1 MLFIESNSDLEQLNK
16 LLGSEQFVVHV
27 YDLYKDTHPSQN
39 KPLVMFLKQIKTN
52 NYYCISFAHPD
63 AIVAS
68 EKIIKLVMCSDSKKF
83 IIDRKRLMYYEADL
97 KNCVD
102 IKSCMY
108 FDKMINLSDE
118 IDERCKDTRSIPIM
132 KYLVHFKSICE
143 NIDIGSLESQTIKYE
158 KELSTTLYH
167 IEKNGMYVDNFDLGS
182 KSLVSNEN
190 LVRTQYNILTP
201 TSRPSNRFG
210 NVNYAALNKKTGQ
223 RNCFKS
229 RFGSEGTLVMM
240 DYESYHLRLLGNFLN
255 YKLPNTSIHEYLG
268 KLYHGKDSLTEEEY
282 DLSKKITF
290 NLIYGGI
297 DQDIK
302 DNVPFM
308 NEISKYVDKTYELFN
323 SCGYVK
329 TWFFDRKI
337 QKCFFG
343 DKINSYKVFNYILQA
358 SETERNCKI
367 MQIVNEMLLN
377 KKSKFILYT
386 YDAFLFDVHSS
397 EFDLM
402 LNVRE
407 KMTTNNQYPVRT
419 YIGKSY
425 DKMKEV

>member
-1 MLFIESNSDLEQLNK
+1 MLFIESKSDLAKLNN
-16 LLGSEQFVVHV
+16 LLGAGQCIVHL
-27 YDLYKDTHPSQN
+27 YELYKDTHPSQN
-39 KPLVMFLKQIKTN
+39 KPLAMFLKHTN
-52 NYYCISFAHPD
+52 DNEHYCISFSHPD
-63 AIVAS
+63 AIHAS
-68 EKIIKLVMCSDSKKF
+68 EKIIKHIMQSNCNKF
-83 IIDRKRLMYYEADL
+83 VIDRKRFMYYESDL

-108 FDKMINLSDE
+108 FDNMITLSDE
-118 IDERCKDTRSIPIM
+118 IDERCNDPRSIPIM

-143 NIDIGSLESQTIKYE
+143 NIDIDSLESETIKYE
-158 KELSTTLYH
+158 NELSTALYH
-167 IEKNGMYVDNFDLGS
+167 IEKNGMYVNNFNLGDP
-182 KSLVSNEN
+182 KLVNEEN
-190 LVRTQYNILTP
+190 LVFTQYNMQTP

-223 RNCFKS
+223 RDCFTS
-229 RFGSEGTLVMM
+229 RFGSNGTLVMM
-240 DYESYHLRLLGNFLN
+240 DYESYHLRLVGNYLN
-255 YKLPNTSIHEYLG
+255 YDLPNTSIHEYLG
-268 KLYHGKDSLTEEEY
+268 KLYHGKDKLTEEEY

-308 NEISKYVDKTYELFN
+308 NEIDQYVDKTYKEFN
-323 SCGYVK
+323 SCGYIR
-329 TWFFDRKI
+329 TWYYNRKI
-337 QKCFFG
+337 KSCFFG
-343 DKINSYKVFNYILQA
+343 DKINSYKVFNYLLQA

-367 MQIVNEMLLN
+367 MHLVDGLLKN
-377 KKSKFILYT
+377 RKSKFVLYT

-402 LNVRE
+402 LEIRD
-407 KMTTNNQYPVRT
+407 KMTSKNQFPVRT
-419 YIGKSY
+419 YVGRSY